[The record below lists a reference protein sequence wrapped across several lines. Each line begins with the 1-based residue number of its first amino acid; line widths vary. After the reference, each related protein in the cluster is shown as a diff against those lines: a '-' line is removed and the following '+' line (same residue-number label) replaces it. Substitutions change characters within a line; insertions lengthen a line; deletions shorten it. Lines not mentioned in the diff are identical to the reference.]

1 MKRRFTILTAALAL
15 LTFLAVPMGMWGQ
28 TRTNQTAFY
37 GFETADAGWTATSF
51 VTNNTAITAHGG
63 SKYGATNGGS
73 SADVKY
79 NAIVESPQSLTCY
92 YTKTTT
98 NTNAGS
104 KFHIQVSSNNSTWT
118 TVASGLGM
126 DEVTKGTW
134 YELTA
139 DLSSYSNVYV
149 RVRYDGTSA
158 VRALDDITLVYD
170 DGTTPSTDP
179 EITFTPSSITLDEVM
194 VGNEVSTTFS
204 VGQANLTS
212 DIALSVDN
220 GSLSTSSI
228 AQGAAAT
235 TVTWTYTPTT
245 AGAISATVTATSGT
259 ATETLAISGTA
270 IAPVEGYDVD
280 FEYATDMYPNWTFN
294 NMTTY
299 QTGSITAHG
308 GTYYGTTGGKATASI
323 TTTSTVANPGTLT
336 CYVSKQSGNTT
347 SSTWYI
353 QVSENGST
361 WTDVESHSAT
371 SMSQGSW
378 VEFTA
383 DLTDYTNV
391 YVRVYYNGSTAIR
404 NIDDLTLTTVEPS
417 SDPSITANGVTIPY
431 DATSGSFNYT
441 INNPVQGGYL
451 TVDENVSWISDP
463 MAEDGVVIFN
473 TETNPNT
480 VSREGIIRMRY
491 NYHGE
496 ILTHNVTIT
505 QTAAPVIYSSIPA
518 LFEAA
523 TDTETSV
530 LVTFNNWVVSG
541 VSTNGKNVFVTD
553 NNGNGFVI
561 YGTDMNNDYAV
572 GDILSGTAVS
582 CTLKKYNG
590 FAELINLNAED
601 LTITS
606 GGTVSTANV
615 AMADLAGVNTGALV
629 HYEGLICSVNNNKYY
644 LTDGTTTLQVY
655 NAIYAFE
662 ALEDGETYNITGIYQ
677 QYNTTKE
684 ILPRSANDIEEV
696 VVVEPSVTVTPNTI
710 SAPFAG
716 ADGTLDITYENITE
730 IISFDYYFCDAN
742 GNELEDTDPDYPGDW
757 IYAQI
762 NDENEAYTLSYII
775 DANDGAART
784 AYMKVYTYDD
794 ELEEVSAIVTVNQA
808 QYVVDYATLPF
819 EYDGNGTGE
828 LPNGF
833 TVSGLGTYSS
843 SPAMKFDGNG
853 DYAILKFNERPGTLT
868 FDIKGNSFSGGTF
881 TVQTSEDG
889 VTYTD
894 LETYTELG
902 DTQHESFDNLGENV
916 RYIKWVYTYKSSGN
930 VGLGNIV
937 LAEYVAPALVA
948 SITVN
953 PDEVNV
959 DATPAAGEDFI
970 EGTLDLTWEN
980 LEITDFFEDFAIQYY
995 DAEGEELADDPNWI
1009 MVDLATQDPNIGE
1022 GYLVSYMIEENEGT
1036 EARTAYFKVFALGDE
1051 DYVYSNLV
1059 TISQAAPVAPV
1070 TGDKYVKVTSTADL
1084 TSGQYLIVYAEVSVA
1099 FDGSLETLDA
1109 ASNTIEVILNDD
1121 EIDFTSETAAA
1132 EFTID
1137 ITAGTIKSASGY
1149 YIGQTSDANGL
1160 ASSTTTAYTNTISF
1174 DEDGNANIV
1183 SGGAYLR
1190 YNIASNQTRFRY
1202 YKSSSYTNQKAIQL
1216 YKKVTEP
1223 ATETYTLE
1231 NITGYTGEKDHYYL
1245 IASPVTVDPATVTGM
1260 TTGDFD
1266 LYYFDQAQE
1275 DEWRNYEATAFN
1287 LVPGTGYLY
1296 AKKATTENSTYT
1308 FELTGKPYAGNGTV
1322 DLDYDADAE
1331 FPGFNLIGNPFGT
1344 NANLDLPYYRLNSD
1358 GSALNTTT
1366 ESTQVFVM
1374 EGVFV
1379 QATNS
1384 IRTATFSSAAKRV
1397 SQLNVKVTRNRSAVL
1412 DNAIIRFDNGA
1423 VLGKFQL
1430 NPNSTKLYITE
1441 GNQDYAVVR
1450 SNNAGEIP
1458 VSFKAAENG
1467 NYTLS
1472 VEAENVEASYLHL
1485 IDNMTG
1491 TDVDL
1496 LATPSYSFDARTTDH
1511 ENRFRLVF
1519 NANGVEENTMSN
1531 FAYFNGSSWTV
1542 NNMGEA
1548 TLQVVDV
1555 MGRVLSTETISGN
1568 TEVNLNQAAG
1578 VYMLRLVN
1586 GNDVKMQKVMVQ

>member
-1 MKRRFTILTAALAL
+1 MKGRFTILTAALAL
-15 LTFLAVPMGMWGQ
+15 LTFLAVPLGMWGQ
-28 TRTNQTAFY
+28 TRESYNVTYSYDDLGDMLYGSYLDASSYWKVPETSGNNAIVSIPITYQPESNITVTFRIATFGSGNNPSSSNTTVTAVGTETGSNWSGSGVSSYPSSSTYVNAVMTITKPQNPTTLAGLDITMGVNTGVKILRLQSISISYTYTPGGDIPTPTTYTVTYDANGGTGTMTDSDSPYTAGATVTVLGNEFTRTDYEFDHWNTAADDSGTSYDEDDTFTINANTTLYAQWTENTTPTPSGTKATLNIQAYAQANNWTNGTKY
-37 GFETADAGWTATSF
+37 TTATVAP
-51 VTNNTAITAHGG
+51 VTFTANGGGNTGKYYTNGQDWRFYQNESASITITVAEGYTLVSVTPTYSVGNSGVLKNGNTTIASGTTVNVSGTSVTFTVGNSG
-63 SKYGATNGGS
+63 SATNGQVKFTNI
-73 SADVKY
+73 DVTY
-79 NAIVESPQSLTCY
+79 
-92 YTKTTT
+92 
-98 NTNAGS
+98 
-104 KFHIQVSSNNSTWT
+104 VSN
-118 TVASGLGM
+118 
-126 DEVTKGTW
+126 
-134 YELTA
+134 
-139 DLSSYSNVYV
+139 
-149 RVRYDGTSA
+149 
-158 VRALDDITLVYD
+158 
-170 DGTTPSTDP
+170 
-179 EITFTPSSITLDEVM
+179 
-194 VGNEVSTTFS
+194 
-204 VGQANLTS
+204 
-212 DIALSVDN
+212 
-220 GSLSTSSI
+220 
-228 AQGAAAT
+228 
-235 TVTWTYTPTT
+235 
-245 AGAISATVTATSGT
+245 
-259 ATETLAISGTA
+259 
-270 IAPVEGYDVD
+270 
-280 FEYATDMYPNWTFN
+280 
-294 NMTTY
+294 
-299 QTGSITAHG
+299 G
-308 GTYYGTTGGKATASI
+308 GTI
-323 TTTSTVANPGTLT
+323 P
-336 CYVSKQSGNTT
+336 
-347 SSTWYI
+347 
-353 QVSENGST
+353 
-361 WTDVESHSAT
+361 
-371 SMSQGSW
+371 
-378 VEFTA
+378 
-383 DLTDYTNV
+383 
-391 YVRVYYNGSTAIR
+391 
-404 NIDDLTLTTVEPS
+404 
-417 SDPSITANGVTIPY
+417 PSITANNVEIAY

-451 TVDENVSWISDP
+451 TVDENVSWISNP
-463 MAEDGVVIFN
+463 SAEDGVVNFD

-491 NYHGE
+491 LYDGE
-496 ILTHNVTIT
+496 ILIHNVTIT
-505 QTAAPVIYSSIPA
+505 QTAAPVTYTTIPA

-541 VSTNGKNVFVTD
+541 VSTNGMNVFVTD

-684 ILPRSANDIEEV
+684 ILPRSAADIEEV

-757 IYAQI
+757 IYAEI
-762 NDENEAYTLSYII
+762 NDENDAYTLSYII

-794 ELEEVSAIVTVNQA
+794 ELEEVSAIVTVNQEA
-808 QYVVDYATLPF
+808 YVAPTYAELPF
-819 EYDGNGTGE
+819 AFNDRKAAIEGTDGLSQE
-828 LPNGF
+828 
-833 TVSGLGTYSS
+833 GLGSDYSTDNTKL
-843 SPAMKFDGNG
+843 KFDGTG
-853 DYAILKFNERPGTLT
+853 DWLLLQFDERPGTLT
-868 FDIKGNSFSGGTF
+868 FDIKNNSFSGGTF
-881 TVQTSEDG
+881 KVQTSEDG

-894 LETYTELG
+894 LKTYTEITG
-902 DTQHESFDNLGENV
+902 TQNEEFTDLGENV
-916 RYIKWVYTYKSSGN
+916 RYIKWVYTNKSSGN
-930 VGLGNIV
+930 VGLGHIA

-959 DATPAAGEDFI
+959 DAEEHD
-970 EGTLDLTWEN
+970 GTLDLAYEN
-980 LEITDFFEDFAIQYY
+980 LTITDMTDFDIQFC
-995 DAEGEELADDPNWI
+995 DANGEELSEEPDWI
-1009 MVDLATQDPNIGE
+1009 EVLVAEQDPEIGE
-1022 GYLVSYMIEENEGT
+1022 GYVVSYYMVENEGT
-1036 EARTAYFKVFALGDE
+1036 DARTAYFKVFAMDDE
-1051 DYVYSNLV
+1051 TNLVYSNLV

-1070 TGDKYVKVTSTADL
+1070 TGDKYVKVTSTDDL
-1084 TSGQYLIVYAEVSVA
+1084 TSGQYLIVYEESPVA

-1109 ASNTIEVILNDD
+1109 ASNTIEVILYDD
-1121 EIDFTSETAAA
+1121 EIDITSETAAA

-1216 YKKVTEP
+1216 YKKVGEEP

-1231 NITGYTGEKDHYYL
+1231 NITGYTGEKDHYFL
-1245 IASPVTVDPATVTGM
+1245 IASPVTVDLTNHDM

-1275 DEWRNYEATAFN
+1275 DEWRNYEATPFN

-1296 AKKATTENSTYT
+1296 AKKATTENPTYS
-1308 FELTGKPYAGNGTV
+1308 FELTGTPYAGNGTI
-1322 DLDYDADAE
+1322 DLDYDANAE

-1358 GSALNTTT
+1358 GSALNTST

-1379 QATNS
+1379 EATS
-1384 IRTATFSSAAKRV
+1384 AIRTATFSPAAKRV
-1397 SQLNVKVTRNRSAVL
+1397 SQLNVKVTRNRGAVL

-1441 GNQDYAVVR
+1441 GNQDFAVVR
-1450 SNNAGEIP
+1450 SNNEGEMP

-1491 TDVDL
+1491 ADVDL

-1586 GNDVKMQKVMVQ
+1586 GNDVKMQKVVVK

>member
-1 MKRRFTILTAALAL
+1 MKGRFSILTAALAL
-15 LTFLAVPMGMWGQ
+15 LTFLAVPMGMRGQ

-37 GFETADAGWTATSF
+37 GFETGDAGWTASSF
-51 VTNNTAITAHGG
+51 VTNNTAVTAHGG

-92 YTKTTT
+92 YTKTTN

-170 DGTTPSTDP
+170 DGTAPSTDP
-179 EITFTPSSITLDEVM
+179 EITFTPSSITMDEVM

-228 AQGAAAT
+228 AQGADAT

-259 ATETLAISGTA
+259 TTETLAISGTA

-280 FEYATDMYPNWTFN
+280 FEYATGMYPNWTFD

-336 CYVSKQSGNTT
+336 CYVSKQSGNTS

-383 DLTDYTNV
+383 DLTDYTDV
-391 YVRVYYNGSTAIR
+391 YVRVYYSGSTAIR

-417 SDPSITANGVTIPY
+417 SAVATTTTINVPQDFNTDIYQGTTAGTLTATVSAEGTPISGATVTWSSSNTGVATIDANGEVTLVAVGTTTITASYAGVEDEYRPSTGTYELTVTDSNAPG
-431 DATSGSFNYT
+431 TQ
-441 INNPVQGGYL
+441 NNPY
-451 TVDENVSWISDP
+451 TV
-463 MAEDGVVIFN
+463 A
-473 TETNPNT
+473 
-480 VSREGIIRMRY
+480 
-491 NYHGE
+491 
-496 ILTHNVTIT
+496 
-505 QTAAPVIYSSIPA
+505 QAIYAI
-518 LFEAA
+518 
-523 TDTETSV
+523 
-530 LVTFNNWVVSG
+530 
-541 VSTNGKNVFVTD
+541 D
-553 NNGNGFVI
+553 NNGNMTGVYATGIVSTVDYYSENNHYITYYISADGSTTGDQLEAFHGKGINGADFSSIDDIQVGDVVVI
-561 YGTDMNNDYAV
+561 YGNLT
-572 GDILSGTAVS
+572 
-582 CTLKKYNG
+582 KYNSTYE
-590 FAELINLNAED
+590 FAADNEL
-601 LTITS
+601 
-606 GGTVSTANV
+606 VS
-615 AMADLAGVNTGALV
+615 LV
-629 HYEGLICSVNNNKYY
+629 RPQD
-644 LTDGTTTLQVY
+644 TD
-655 NAIYAFE
+655 
-662 ALEDGETYNITGIYQ
+662 
-677 QYNTTKE
+677 
-684 ILPRSANDIEEV
+684 
-696 VVVEPSVTVTPNTI
+696 PSVTVTPNTI

-757 IYAQI
+757 IYAEI
-762 NDENEAYTLSYII
+762 NDENDAYTLSYII

-794 ELEEVSAIVTVNQA
+794 ELEEVSAIVTVNQEA
-808 QYVVDYATLPF
+808 YVAPTYAELPF
-819 EYDGNGTGE
+819 AFNDGKAAIEGTDGLSQE
-828 LPNGF
+828 
-833 TVSGLGTYSS
+833 GLGSDYSTDNTKL
-843 SPAMKFDGNG
+843 KFDGTG
-853 DYAILKFNERPGTLT
+853 DWLLLQFDERPGTLT
-868 FDIKGNSFSGGTF
+868 FDIKNNSFSGGTF
-881 TVQTSEDG
+881 KVQTSEDG

-894 LETYTELG
+894 LKTYTEITG
-902 DTQHESFDNLGENV
+902 TQNEEFTDLGENV
-916 RYIKWVYTYKSSGN
+916 RYIKWVYTNKSSGN
-930 VGLGNIV
+930 VGLGHIA

-959 DATPAAGEDFI
+959 DAEEHD
-970 EGTLDLTWEN
+970 GTLDLTYEN
-980 LEITDFFEDFAIQYY
+980 LTITDMTDFDIQFC
-995 DAEGEELADDPNWI
+995 DANGEELSEEPDWI
-1009 MVDLATQDPNIGE
+1009 EVLVAEQDPEIGE
-1022 GYLVSYMIEENEGT
+1022 GYVVSYYMVENEGT
-1036 EARTAYFKVFALGDE
+1036 DARTAYFKVFAMDDE
-1051 DYVYSNLV
+1051 TNLVYSNLV

-1070 TGDKYVKVTSTADL
+1070 TGDKYVKVTSTDDL
-1084 TSGQYLIVYAEVSVA
+1084 TSGQYLIVYEESPVA

-1109 ASNTIEVILNDD
+1109 ASNTIEVILYDD
-1121 EIDFTSETAAA
+1121 EIDITSETAAA

-1149 YIGQTSDANGL
+1149 YIGQTTDANGL

-1216 YKKVTEP
+1216 YKKVGEEP

-1231 NITGYTGEKDHYYL
+1231 NITGYTGEKDHYFL
-1245 IASPVTVDPATVTGM
+1245 IASPVTVD
-1260 TTGDFD
+1260 
-1266 LYYFDQAQE
+1266 
-1275 DEWRNYEATAFN
+1275 
-1287 LVPGTGYLY
+1287 
-1296 AKKATTENSTYT
+1296 
-1308 FELTGKPYAGNGTV
+1308 LTK
-1322 DLDYDADAE
+1322 
-1331 FPGFNLIGNPFGT
+1331 I
-1344 NANLDLPYYRLNSD
+1344 
-1358 GSALNTTT
+1358 
-1366 ESTQVFVM
+1366 
-1374 EGVFV
+1374 
-1379 QATNS
+1379 
-1384 IRTATFSSAAKRV
+1384 
-1397 SQLNVKVTRNRSAVL
+1397 
-1412 DNAIIRFDNGA
+1412 
-1423 VLGKFQL
+1423 
-1430 NPNSTKLYITE
+1430 
-1441 GNQDYAVVR
+1441 
-1450 SNNAGEIP
+1450 
-1458 VSFKAAENG
+1458 
-1467 NYTLS
+1467 
-1472 VEAENVEASYLHL
+1472 
-1485 IDNMTG
+1485 
-1491 TDVDL
+1491 
-1496 LATPSYSFDARTTDH
+1496 
-1511 ENRFRLVF
+1511 
-1519 NANGVEENTMSN
+1519 
-1531 FAYFNGSSWTV
+1531 
-1542 NNMGEA
+1542 
-1548 TLQVVDV
+1548 
-1555 MGRVLSTETISGN
+1555 
-1568 TEVNLNQAAG
+1568 
-1578 VYMLRLVN
+1578 
-1586 GNDVKMQKVMVQ
+1586 

>member
-1 MKRRFTILTAALAL
+1 MKRRFSILTAALAL
-15 LTFLAVPMGMWGQ
+15 LTFLAVPLGMWGQ
-28 TRTNQTAFY
+28 TRESYNVTYSYDDLGDMLYGSYLDASSYWKVPETSGNNAIVSIPITYQPESNITVTFRIATFGSGNNPSSSNTTVTAV
-37 GFETADAGWTATSF
+37 GTETGSNWSGSGVSSYPSSSTYVNAVMTITKPQNPTTLAGLDITMGVNTGVKILRLQSISISYTYTPGGDIPTPTTYTVTYDANGGTGTMTDSDSPYTAGATVTVLGNEFTRTDYEFDHWNTAADDSGTSYDEDDTFTINANTTLYAQWTENTTPTPGGITATLNIQAYAQANNWTNGTKYTTATVAP
-51 VTNNTAITAHGG
+51 VTFTANGGGNTGKYYTNGQDWRFYQNESASITITVAEGYTLVSVTPTYSVGNSGVLKNGNTTIASGTTVNVSGTSVTFTVGNSG
-63 SKYGATNGGS
+63 SATNGQVKFTNI
-73 SADVKY
+73 DVTY
-79 NAIVESPQSLTCY
+79 
-92 YTKTTT
+92 
-98 NTNAGS
+98 
-104 KFHIQVSSNNSTWT
+104 VSN
-118 TVASGLGM
+118 
-126 DEVTKGTW
+126 
-134 YELTA
+134 
-139 DLSSYSNVYV
+139 
-149 RVRYDGTSA
+149 
-158 VRALDDITLVYD
+158 
-170 DGTTPSTDP
+170 
-179 EITFTPSSITLDEVM
+179 
-194 VGNEVSTTFS
+194 
-204 VGQANLTS
+204 
-212 DIALSVDN
+212 
-220 GSLSTSSI
+220 
-228 AQGAAAT
+228 
-235 TVTWTYTPTT
+235 
-245 AGAISATVTATSGT
+245 
-259 ATETLAISGTA
+259 
-270 IAPVEGYDVD
+270 
-280 FEYATDMYPNWTFN
+280 
-294 NMTTY
+294 
-299 QTGSITAHG
+299 G
-308 GTYYGTTGGKATASI
+308 GTI
-323 TTTSTVANPGTLT
+323 P
-336 CYVSKQSGNTT
+336 
-347 SSTWYI
+347 
-353 QVSENGST
+353 
-361 WTDVESHSAT
+361 
-371 SMSQGSW
+371 
-378 VEFTA
+378 
-383 DLTDYTNV
+383 
-391 YVRVYYNGSTAIR
+391 
-404 NIDDLTLTTVEPS
+404 
-417 SDPSITANGVTIPY
+417 PSITANNVEIAY

-451 TVDENVSWISDP
+451 TVDENVSWISNP
-463 MAEDGVVIFN
+463 SAEDGVVNFD

-491 NYHGE
+491 LYDGE
-496 ILTHNVTIT
+496 ILIHNVTIT
-505 QTAAPVIYSSIPA
+505 QTAAPVTYTTIPA

-541 VSTNGKNVFVTD
+541 VSTNGMNVFVTD

-684 ILPRSANDIEEV
+684 ILPRSAADIEEV

-757 IYAQI
+757 IYAEI
-762 NDENEAYTLSYII
+762 NDENDAYTLSYII

-794 ELEEVSAIVTVNQA
+794 ELEEVSAIVTVNQEA
-808 QYVVDYATLPF
+808 YVAPTYAELPF
-819 EYDGNGTGE
+819 AFNDGKAAIEGTDGLSQE
-828 LPNGF
+828 
-833 TVSGLGTYSS
+833 GLGSDYSTDNTKL
-843 SPAMKFDGNG
+843 KFDGTG
-853 DYAILKFNERPGTLT
+853 DWLLLQFDERPGTLT
-868 FDIKGNSFSGGTF
+868 FDIKNNSFSGGTF
-881 TVQTSEDG
+881 KVQTSEDG

-894 LETYTELG
+894 LKTYTEITG
-902 DTQHESFDNLGENV
+902 TQNEEFTDLGENV
-916 RYIKWVYTYKSSGN
+916 RYIKWVYTNKSSGN
-930 VGLGNIV
+930 VGLGHIA

-959 DATPAAGEDFI
+959 DAEEHD
-970 EGTLDLTWEN
+970 GTLDLAYEN
-980 LEITDFFEDFAIQYY
+980 LTITDMTDFDIQFC
-995 DAEGEELADDPNWI
+995 DANGEELSEEPDWI
-1009 MVDLATQDPNIGE
+1009 EVLVAEQDPEIGE
-1022 GYLVSYMIEENEGT
+1022 GYVVSYYMVENEGT
-1036 EARTAYFKVFALGDE
+1036 DARTAYFKVFAMDDE
-1051 DYVYSNLV
+1051 TNLVYSNLV

-1070 TGDKYVKVTSTADL
+1070 TGDKYVKVTSTDDL
-1084 TSGQYLIVYAEVSVA
+1084 TSGQYLIVYEESPVA

-1109 ASNTIEVILNDD
+1109 ASNTIEVILYDD
-1121 EIDFTSETAAA
+1121 EIDITSETAAA

-1216 YKKVTEP
+1216 YKKVGEEP

-1231 NITGYTGEKDHYYL
+1231 NITGYTGEKDHYFL
-1245 IASPVTVDPATVTGM
+1245 IASPVTVDLTNHDM

-1275 DEWRNYEATAFN
+1275 DEWRNYEATPFN

-1296 AKKATTENSTYT
+1296 AKKATTENPTYS
-1308 FELTGKPYAGNGTV
+1308 FELTGTPYAGNGTI
-1322 DLDYDADAE
+1322 DLDYDANAE

-1358 GSALNTTT
+1358 GSALNTST

-1379 QATNS
+1379 EATS
-1384 IRTATFSSAAKRV
+1384 AIRTATFSPAAKRV
-1397 SQLNVKVTRNRSAVL
+1397 SQLNVKVTRNRGAVL

-1441 GNQDYAVVR
+1441 GNQDFAVVR
-1450 SNNAGEIP
+1450 SNNEGEMP

-1491 TDVDL
+1491 ADVDL

-1586 GNDVKMQKVMVQ
+1586 GNDVKMQKVVVK

>member
-1 MKRRFTILTAALAL
+1 M
-15 LTFLAVPMGMWGQ
+15 
-28 TRTNQTAFY
+28 
-37 GFETADAGWTATSF
+37 
-51 VTNNTAITAHGG
+51 
-63 SKYGATNGGS
+63 
-73 SADVKY
+73 
-79 NAIVESPQSLTCY
+79 
-92 YTKTTT
+92 
-98 NTNAGS
+98 
-104 KFHIQVSSNNSTWT
+104 
-118 TVASGLGM
+118 ASGLGM
-126 DEVTKGTW
+126 DQVEKGTW

-139 DLSSYSNVYV
+139 DLSSYSDVYV
-149 RVRYDGTSA
+149 RVYYNGTTG
-158 VRALDDITLVYD
+158 VRALDDITLIYD
-170 DGTTPSTDP
+170 DGNTPSTDP
-179 EITFTPSSITLDEVM
+179 EITFTPTSITLDEVL
-194 VGNEVSTTFS
+194 VGNEVSSTFS
-204 VGQANLTS
+204 VSQANLTS
-212 DIALSVDN
+212 DITLSVDN

-228 AQGAAAT
+228 AQGADAT
-235 TVTWTYTPTT
+235 NVTWTYTPTT

-259 ATETLAISGTA
+259 TTETLAISGTA

-280 FEYATDMYPNWTFN
+280 FEYATDMYPNWTFD

-336 CYVSKQSGNTT
+336 CYVSKQSGNTS

-361 WTDVESHSAT
+361 WIDVESHSAT

-383 DLTDYTNV
+383 DLTDYTDV
-391 YVRVYYNGSTAIR
+391 YVRVYYSGSTAIR

-441 INNPVQGGYL
+441 IINPVQGGYL
-451 TVDENVSWISDP
+451 TVDENESWISDP
-463 MAEDGVVIFN
+463 MADNGVVIFN

-480 VSREGIIRMRY
+480 ISREGIIRMRY
-491 NYHGE
+491 LYDGE

-541 VSTNGKNVFVTD
+541 VSTNGNNVFVTD

-662 ALEDGETYNITGIYQ
+662 ALEDGETYNITGVYQ
-677 QYNTTKE
+677 QYNNTKE
-684 ILPRSANDIEEV
+684 ILPRSAADIEEV
-696 VVVEPSVTVTPNTI
+696 IVVEPSVTVTPNTI

-716 ADGTLDITYENITE
+716 AEGTLALTYENIE
-730 IISFDYYFCDAN
+730 EFISFDYYFCDAN
-742 GNELEDTDPDYPGDW
+742 GNQLEDTDPDYPGDW
-757 IYAQI
+757 IYAEI
-762 NDENEAYTLSYII
+762 NDENDAYTLSYII

-794 ELEEVSAIVTVNQA
+794 NVEEVYAIVTVNQA
-808 QYVVDYATLPF
+808 QYVVDYAELPF
-819 EYDGNGTGE
+819 EYDGNGTGD

-833 TVSGLGTYSS
+833 TVSGLGTYNS
-843 SPAMKFDGNG
+843 SPAMKFDGTG

-868 FDIKGNSFSGGTF
+868 FDIKGNAFSGSTF
-881 TVQTSEDG
+881 TVQISEDG

-930 VGLGNIV
+930 VALGNIV

-1070 TGDKYVKVTSTADL
+1070 TGDKYVKVTSTDDL
-1084 TSGQYLIVYAEVSVA
+1084 TSGQYLIVYEEGSVA

-1121 EIDFTSETAAA
+1121 EIDITSETAAA

-1190 YNIASNQTRFRY
+1190 YNSASNQTRFRY
-1202 YKSSSYTNQKAIQL
+1202 YKSSSYTGQKAIQL
-1216 YKKVTEP
+1216 YKKVGDEP
-1223 ATETYTLE
+1223 VTETYPLD
-1231 NITGYTGEKDHYYL
+1231 IIGYEAGSDGGYYL
-1245 IASPVTVDPATVTGM
+1245 IASPVTVNPANVEGM
-1260 TTGDFD
+1260 TAGEYD
-1266 LYYFDQAQE
+1266 LYSFDQAE
-1275 DEWRNYEATAFN
+1275 ADEWRNYKQNAFN
-1287 LVPGTGYLY
+1287 LEPGKGYLY
-1296 AKKATTENSTYT
+1296 AKQATEPDEVFH
-1308 FELTGKPYAGNGTV
+1308 FELTGTTYNGDPIVLKKT
-1322 DLDYDADAE
+1322 DGGD
-1331 FPGFNLIGNPFGT
+1331 FPGWNLVGNPYTETAYIDRDF
-1344 NANLDLPYYRLNSD
+1344 YVMQSD
-1358 GSALNTTT
+1358 GSEIITGEGNEIAAMQGFFVIAANDNEELEISTTAPNTTG
-1366 ESTQVFVM
+1366 EKVIM
-1374 EGVFV
+1374 
-1379 QATNS
+1379 
-1384 IRTATFSSAAKRV
+1384 
-1397 SQLNVKVTRNRSAVL
+1397 NVTSNRGNVI
-1412 DNAIIRFDNGA
+1412 DRAIIRFGEGRQ
-1423 VLGKFQL
+1423 LPKFQL
-1430 NPNSTKLYITE
+1430 RENSTKISIAKDNSE
-1441 GNQDYAVVR
+1441 YAVVR
-1450 SNNAGEIP
+1450 SEAEGEMP
-1458 VSFKAAENG
+1458 VSFKAENNG
-1467 NYTLS
+1467 TYTFS
-1472 VEAENVEASYLHL
+1472 VNTENVEMEYLHL

-1491 TDVDL
+1491 ADIDL
-1496 LATPSYSFDARTTDH
+1496 IANPSYSFEAKVTDYAS
-1511 ENRFRLVF
+1511 RFRLVF
-1519 NANGVEENTMSN
+1519 SANSSINEQNANN
-1531 FAYFNGSSWTV
+1531 FAFFNGNDWTI
-1542 NNMGEA
+1542 NNEGEA
-1548 TLQVVDV
+1548 TLQVVD
-1555 MGRVLSTETISGN
+1555 MTGRVLSTETVNGN
-1568 TEVNLNQAAG
+1568 ATTKVNAATG
-1578 VYMLRLVN
+1578 VYMLRLIN
-1586 GNDVKMQKVMVQ
+1586 GNNIKTQKVVVK